1 MGKSRAD
8 ERDMSDK
15 AAEAAARL
23 EQLKNAPAKAKR
35 VAGLAALLGFI
46 VLLRFLAAA
55 YAGHIGWGRAVFYGI
70 GQFVMF
76 WLLGF
81 SIQDRR
87 YWAWWALLILI
98 LLQGFGALGQ
108 SMRLVR
114 VILEGALSKHGREAL
129 SDWLAMAQLLV
140 SAVIL
145 CFMFSREVWEHVRSK
160 PAPSQS
166 VQDD

>member
-1 MGKSRAD
+1 
-8 ERDMSDK
+8 MSDK

-23 EQLKNAPAKAKR
+23 EQLKNAPVKAKR
-35 VAGLAALLGFI
+35 VAGFAALLGFI

-55 YAGHIGWGRAVFYGI
+55 YAGHLGWGRAVFYGI

-98 LLQGFGALGQ
+98 LLQGFGVLGQ

-114 VILEGALSKHGREAL
+114 VILEGTLSKHGRDAL
-129 SDWLAMAQLLV
+129 SDWLAMAQLLL

-145 CFMFSREVWEHVRSK
+145 CFMFSRQVWEHVRRS
-160 PAPSQS
+160 PAVPSQQES
-166 VQDD
+166 R